1 MFAVKKIKLFEKE
14 NLEDLETSVNHYL
27 SELQADTHVDI
38 YFKPVSKSEH
48 DEFDYF
54 AMIKYDTI

>member
-1 MFAVKKIKLFEKE
+1 MKRIKLFEEK
-14 NLEDLETSVNHYL
+14 NLEDLETTVNHYL

-38 YFKPVSKSEH
+38 NFKPVSKNEH
-48 DEFDYF
+48 DEFEYF

>member
-1 MFAVKKIKLFEKE
+1 MKKVKLFEKS
-14 NLEDLETSVNHYL
+14 NLEDLETSVNRYL

-38 YFKPVSKSEH
+38 VFKPVSKGGH
-48 DEFDYF
+48 DEFEYF